1 MRKYTVEPFFE
12 LGSETVPA
20 TPGWSVKLGN
30 DTICEVFCGHNGS
43 GLTGGLYGAE
53 RIAAALNA
61 IEGISAVSL
70 EPPYKTATGG
80 YSLLTLRETLRDMVQ
95 QFKDNDTE
103 GLEESMALVEMNISI
118 LDGNG

>member
-1 MRKYTVEPFFE
+1 MHKYTVESFFE

-30 DTICEVFCGHNGS
+30 DTICEVFCG
-43 GLTGGLYGAE
+43 LDGAE

-61 IEGISAVSL
+61 IEGISTVSL

-103 GLEESMALVEMNISI
+103 GLAESMALVEMNISI